1 MHNIKIVGMLS
12 VTAWRKME
20 HDRLRQDTAH
30 AGNDRTGPKLLE
42 HHEAKVVR
50 FVIFSSHTHT
60 PFWSAVP
67 FHRQLLG
74 LKIEEPG
81 IAFQNTKFPRSLKKH
96 KTYFKTVEIVPVS
109 FGSDFIGIYVN
120 SLFISIYYY

>member
-20 HDRLRQDTAH
+20 HDRLRQDPAH

-50 FVIFSSHTHT
+50 FVIFFITPTHHFDQLFHSIVN
-60 PFWSAVP
+60 FWVW
-67 FHRQLLG
+67 
-74 LKIEEPG
+74 K
-81 IAFQNTKFPRSLKKH
+81 
-96 KTYFKTVEIVPVS
+96 
-109 FGSDFIGIYVN
+109 
-120 SLFISIYYY
+120 